1 MKIHRKWFAL
11 QLSII
16 KEDSK
21 KLLTMKTI
29 NIFFI
34 MNEKIQINLS
44 LYVFVVCEQ
53 NRLFQMTR
61 QELCP
66 TVKAYR
72 THKVAKQKPV
82 PVTVYDYYDQ
92 SKNYQSL

>member
-1 MKIHRKWFAL
+1 
-11 QLSII
+11 
-16 KEDSK
+16 
-21 KLLTMKTI
+21 MKTI
-29 NIFFI
+29 NVFVI
-34 MNEKIQINLS
+34 MNEKIQINFS
-44 LYVFVVCEQ
+44 SYVFVLCEQ

-92 SKNYQSL
+92 SKN

>member
-1 MKIHRKWFAL
+1 
-11 QLSII
+11 
-16 KEDSK
+16 
-21 KLLTMKTI
+21 
-29 NIFFI
+29 
-34 MNEKIQINLS
+34 
-44 LYVFVVCEQ
+44 
-53 NRLFQMTR
+53 MTR

-92 SKNYQSL
+92 SKYYSKKYQSVWRENYLWNYVFMPEKDFHKLHPF

>member
-1 MKIHRKWFAL
+1 MKLHRKWFTL
-11 QLSII
+11 QLLII

-29 NIFFI
+29 NIFVI

-44 LYVFVVCEQ
+44 LYVFVLCEQ

-92 SKNYQSL
+92 SKN